1 MKLPRGPGF
10 IVASLS
16 TLSWRELQIAQ
27 AYALGASY
35 RQIATRLC
43 IAPSTVRAHLRTIYR
58 KLGVSS
64 KVGLLRT
71 LERAGFAAAGEAA
84 AAGGSIAVLPFDYMS
99 ERPDCGHFADGIVE
113 ELTNA
118 LAHIPG
124 LRVAAHTSA
133 FCFRGANRDI
143 REIGRMLGV
152 AHLVEGSV
160 RCTRRQIRVTAQLI
174 AANGGYHLW
183 SDRYERPSGD
193 LFEIQDDIV
202 ESITASLRRELARAC
217 ADTSRYIK
225 SDLI

>member
-1 MKLPRGPGF
+1 MPN
-10 IVASLS
+10 LS

-35 RQIATRLC
+35 RQIASRLC

-71 LERAGFAAAGEAA
+71 LERAGLAAVGLPAMPRAAAIGAPAA
-84 AAGGSIAVLPFDYMS
+84 ERSIAVLPFDYMV
-99 ERPDCGHFADGIVE
+99 ERPECGQFADGIVE
-113 ELTNA
+113 ELTNE

-133 FCFRGANRDI
+133 FCFRGVNRDI
-143 REIGRMLGV
+143 REVGRMLGV
-152 AHLVEGSV
+152 AFLVEGSV
-160 RCTRRQIRVTAQLI
+160 RCTPKQIRVTAQLI
-174 AANGGYHLW
+174 AADDGYHLW
-183 SDRYERPSGD
+183 SECYNRPSGD

-202 ESITASLRRELARAC
+202 ASITASLRTQLTGHAS
-217 ADTSRYIK
+217 TSGG
-225 SDLI
+225 S